1 MKKALFDFLNAD
13 VPITA
18 LVGDRIFPIQAPTG
32 ADLPRVTITRITNG
46 HEHHLL
52 GAAGLSQA
60 VYQIDSWGRNSSE
73 VTSVAEAIRT
83 ALDGFIDKLM
93 GAVNVRG
100 AFLES
105 ETDSIEPPVD
115 ASQDAIFRVSQDWS
129 ISHVESIPTP

>member
-1 MKKALFDFLNAD
+1 MKEELFDFLNAD

-18 LVGDRIFPIQAPTG
+18 LVGDRIYIIQAPTS
-32 ADLPRVTITRITNG
+32 ADLPRITITRITNG

-52 GAAGLSQA
+52 GAAGLSRA
-60 VYQIDSWGRNSSE
+60 VYQIDSWGRNGPE
-73 VTSVAEAIRT
+73 VTSVSEAIRT
-83 ALDGFIDKLM
+83 AMDGFIDKDM

-100 AFLES
+100 AFLEA

-115 ASQDAIFRVSQDWS
+115 ASQNAIFRVSQDWA